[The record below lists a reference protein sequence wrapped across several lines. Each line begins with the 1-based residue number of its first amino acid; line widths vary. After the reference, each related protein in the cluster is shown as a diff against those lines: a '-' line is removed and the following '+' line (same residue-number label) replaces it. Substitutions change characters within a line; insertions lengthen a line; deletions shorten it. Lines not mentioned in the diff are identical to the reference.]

1 MNGYL
6 TPKQLALLIGKHYQ
20 TVYDWARQG
29 TIPHTR
35 LGSRLRFFSSLK
47 VEDSSSQSALVMS
60 AT

>member
-20 TVYDWARQG
+20 TVYDCARQG

-35 LGSRLRFFSSLK
+35 LGSHLSFDPHTVADWLERH
-47 VEDSSSQSALVMS
+47 QIN
-60 AT
+60 